1 MGFLHGLI
9 GAILGIIVGFFLP
22 LLFLYIVEKGDSYR
36 IFFPMLLLG
45 PIGMV
50 IGAIVGI
57 IVALRVLE

>member
-1 MGFLHGLI
+1 MAFLHGLI
-9 GAILGIIVGFFLP
+9 GAILGIIVGFLLP
-22 LLFLYIVEKGDSYR
+22 LLFLYVVEKGASYR

-45 PIGMV
+45 PLGMV